1 MVREWEIFF
10 ASNANHNLSLLLKAW
25 GKFEIT
31 MSPVLAIVWL
41 FLLGSTTGCMKRQ
54 AAPFG
59 TTSQP
64 FASAQ
69 EKTNTRNSV
78 HLGEET

>member
-1 MVREWEIFF
+1 MVRDWEIFF

-54 AAPFG
+54 VAPFG

-64 FASAQ
+64 LASA
-69 EKTNTRNSV
+69 
-78 HLGEET
+78 